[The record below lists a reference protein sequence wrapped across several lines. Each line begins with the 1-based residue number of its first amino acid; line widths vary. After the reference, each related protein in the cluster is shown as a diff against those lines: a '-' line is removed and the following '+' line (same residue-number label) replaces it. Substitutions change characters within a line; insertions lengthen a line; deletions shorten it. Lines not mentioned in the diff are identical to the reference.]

1 MAVEQPQ
8 FYLHDQPTP
17 PQRRTWAQPAA
28 AEPTYPQPELRT
40 WGKPQSNAS
49 SGFLLH
55 DAPDM
60 RYQNGEQHGY
70 HNNHVSYT
78 LSQQHQNQHQ
88 QAASLFPGSGANT
101 PPTSAS
107 PQHRNVHRQI
117 SQLMNDSD
125 GSKRNSPVNLSQ
137 LNEPPYEKA
146 RNMSGII
153 HAPIP
158 TPPVD
163 DMEPQNISFI
173 GMPFLI
179 VCFLNQDAYSALTL
193 NCSIVCM
200 RHKLSGDVVW
210 QKANI

>member
-1 MAVEQPQ
+1 MAVDQPQ

-17 PQRRTWAQPAA
+17 PQRRTWAQPAPV
-28 AEPTYPQPELRT
+28 EPPYPQPELRT
-40 WGKPQSNAS
+40 WGKPQNNTSGGS
-49 SGFLLH
+49 SGFMLH
-55 DAPDM
+55 DSPDM
-60 RYQNGEQHGY
+60 RYQNGEHGY

-78 LSQQHQNQHQ
+78 LSQQHQQHQQQHQNPHQ

-125 GSKRNSPVNLSQ
+125 SSKRNSPVNLSQ

-173 GMPFLI
+173 GMNFKI
-179 VCFLNQDAYSALTL
+179 MFCIKCTFFY
-193 NCSIVCM
+193 
-200 RHKLSGDVVW
+200 
-210 QKANI
+210 